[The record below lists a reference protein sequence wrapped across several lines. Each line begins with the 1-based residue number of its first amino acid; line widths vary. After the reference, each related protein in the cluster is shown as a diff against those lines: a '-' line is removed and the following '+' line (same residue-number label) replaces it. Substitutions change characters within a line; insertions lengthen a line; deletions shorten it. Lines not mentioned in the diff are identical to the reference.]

1 MREKMKFAEFNK
13 LANYYTKK
21 KKQEKERLT
30 KSVVGELLEK
40 EFKLEIV
47 DRNLFAHKDFKV
59 RVASINSDSQQLSNT
74 IKSFDSIIKYDDL
87 PIILMIVSPN
97 QIYYRL
103 ANLTFI
109 KKVSHSSKLL
119 EVSNIKGS
127 INGSDIMSEFKGLE
141 NSKENFDKLFSM
153 HLLENKKENIE
164 RIVRETH
171 DIKASLS
178 TGKKI
183 SVSLKDFEK
192 YIKTENKL
200 LTSKEF
206 SILEDTDRKKIF
218 NLSKEIIEVFETVDN
233 VNLQGNTIEQL
244 ITGSGNTHGIEDT
257 IYESVYG
264 KIKID
269 YKTKNL
275 NKKSSPKAV
284 DINKLVETIAE
295 GSRFL
300 FQLVEYN
307 PKNKEIST
315 CLFSP
320 FEEYVINNSLV
331 QHHWSGRGSLGHIQ
345 FNNKVKGRNI
355 YENRREINIEVIRKS
370 KVYSS
375 MKLSK

>member
-1 MREKMKFAEFNK
+1 MQFAEFNK
-13 LANYYTKK
+13 LTNYYTKK
-21 KKQEKERLT
+21 KKREKERLT
-30 KSVVGELLEK
+30 KSVVEELLLK
-40 EFKLEIV
+40 EFKLEKV
-47 DRNLFAHKDFKV
+47 DRNLFAHKDFKI
-59 RVASINSDSQQLSNT
+59 RVASTNSNSPKLGNT
-74 IKSFDSIIKYDDL
+74 FKSFNSIIKYDDL

-103 ANLTFI
+103 VNLTFI

-119 EVSNIKGS
+119 EVSKIRGNL
-127 INGSDIMSEFKGLE
+127 NGPDIMSEFNGLE

-164 RIVRETH
+164 RIIRETH
-171 DIKASLS
+171 NIKASVS

-284 DINKLVETIAE
+284 DINKLLETIAE
-295 GSRFL
+295 GNRFL

-307 PKNKEIST
+307 PENKEIST

>member
-1 MREKMKFAEFNK
+1 MKFAEFDK
-13 LANYYTKK
+13 LANYYAKK
-21 KKQEKERLT
+21 KKREKEKLT

-40 EFKLEIV
+40 EFKLEIL
-47 DRNLFAHKDFKV
+47 DRNLFAHKDFKI

-127 INGSDIMSEFKGLE
+127 INGSDIMSEFNGLE

-171 DIKASLS
+171 DIKASVS

-206 SILEDTDRKKIF
+206 SIIEDTDRKKIL

-307 PKNKEIST
+307 PENKEIST